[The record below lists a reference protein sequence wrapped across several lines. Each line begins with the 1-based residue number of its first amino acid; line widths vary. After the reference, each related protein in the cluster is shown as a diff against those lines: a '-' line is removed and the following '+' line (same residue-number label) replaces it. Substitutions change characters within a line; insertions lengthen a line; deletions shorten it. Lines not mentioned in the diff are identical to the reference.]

1 MIFYTILNF
10 IVVLPILSEKR
21 KMSDA
26 QKGLRFAI
34 LSVVLTQL
42 IAVPDVDICTYWMWM
57 NLLALCV
64 ASEHEAK
71 RSLNESE

>member
-1 MIFYTILNF
+1 
-10 IVVLPILSEKR
+10 
-21 KMSDA
+21 MSDA